1 VTVSLHASRA
11 RRARSTPAFAQTTR
25 RLADEQARNA
35 STKRE
40 NRKKRR
46 KTRFMQIPI
55 SQAREA
61 QPATAAGQYRTLWRW
76 HFYAGLFVMPW
87 LMVLAITG
95 TLYVFQPQIEPWLY
109 HDRMVVAASNAPRLS
124 EQTLM
129 ERAAA
134 SLPTGA
140 QISSVEVD
148 RDPARSAEFIFR
160 LPGGERESVYVNPY
174 TGVVLGTLS
183 VEHRFMKQVRELHRA
198 LLLGKPGALLME
210 LAGCWTLVML
220 ATGLALWWPRGGA
233 TWANALRPRL
243 QLRGRPLLRNL
254 HGVAGLWL
262 AAGGLAFVL
271 TGLPWS
277 GSWGKQFK
285 ALATHAGMGSPPGAW
300 GEASVRSQIPAQAMK
315 MDDLPV
321 AQIPWAVGNTTVP
334 VSTPPAGAA
343 AAVTGMADM
352 SGMTHASPAHDGVH
366 GKELAGGQESPE
378 HAGHAGMANGA
389 GMTPARLRAEGALP
403 IDRVMAIAATL
414 GVRSGYSLVVPSRP
428 DGVYTVSYFPADPR
442 NERTLHIDQY
452 SGKVLLDI
460 DYDAY
465 GPVAQAISYGTS
477 LHMGKY
483 FGTANQWLCALIS
496 MGLFA
501 MAATGAAM
509 WWIRRPARSLGAPAR
524 APAQPPMRGW
534 LAGMIALGCIFP
546 LMGASM
552 LLVWAGDRI
561 AFGRRSRA

>member
-1 VTVSLHASRA
+1 
-11 RRARSTPAFAQTTR
+11 
-25 RLADEQARNA
+25 
-35 STKRE
+35 
-40 NRKKRR
+40 
-46 KTRFMQIPI
+46 MQIPI

-61 QPATAAGQYRTLWRW
+61 QPAAAAGQYRTLWRW

-87 LMVLAITG
+87 LMVLAVTG

-109 HDRMVVAASNAPRLS
+109 HDRMVVAASDAPRLGA
-124 EQTLM
+124 QTLM

-134 SLPTGA
+134 SLPAGA
-140 QISSVEVD
+140 RISSVEVD
-148 RDPARSAEFIFR
+148 RDPKRSAEFIFR
-160 LPGGERESVYVNPY
+160 LPNGERESVYVNPY
-174 TGVVLGTLS
+174 TGAVLGTLS

-220 ATGLALWWPRGGA
+220 ATGLALWWPRGSA
-233 TWANALRPRL
+233 TWTNALRPRL
-243 QLRGRPLLRNL
+243 RLRGRPLLRNL

-285 ALATHAGMGSPPGAW
+285 ALATQAGMGSPPGAW
-300 GEASVRSQIPAQAMK
+300 GEAPVRSQIPAKAMK

-334 VSTPPAGAA
+334 VSTLPASAA
-343 AAVTGMADM
+343 APLRSTAHGDASSTESSEHAD
-352 SGMTHASPAHDGVH
+352 HADHAD
-366 GKELAGGQESPE
+366 
-378 HAGHAGMANGA
+378 HAGHANAADAA
-389 GMTPARLRAEGALP
+389 GTAPATLHAQGALP
-403 IDRVMAIAATL
+403 IDRVMAIAANL
-414 GVRSGYSLVVPSRP
+414 GVRSGYSLVVPSRA

-442 NERTLHIDQY
+442 EERTLHIDQY
-452 SGKVLLDI
+452 SGKVLRDI

-465 GPVAQAISYGTS
+465 GAVAQAISYGTS

-483 FGTANQWLCALIS
+483 FGAANQWLCALIS

-509 WWIRRPARSLGAPAR
+509 WWMRRPARSLGAPAR
-524 APAQPPMRGW
+524 AAVKPPMRGW
-534 LAGMIALGCIFP
+534 LAGMVVLGCVFP

-552 LLVWAGDRI
+552 LLVWLADRL
-561 AFGRRSRA
+561 AFGRRSHA